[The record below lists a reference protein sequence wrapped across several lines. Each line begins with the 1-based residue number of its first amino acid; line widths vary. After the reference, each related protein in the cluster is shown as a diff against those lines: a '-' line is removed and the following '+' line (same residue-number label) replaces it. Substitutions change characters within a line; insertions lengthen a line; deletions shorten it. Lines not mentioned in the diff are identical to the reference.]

1 MHMNTKKGVI
11 CPLVVTVL
19 SLCMVNV
26 TTALPR
32 NQIAAPH
39 SKNVTDV
46 KTTIPTTLTFTCPTL
61 VNVNEPFGIS
71 GSLTAGGTGVCGAH
85 INGQVMT
92 QGQWTTFSGY
102 TTDSNGNI
110 SGTISTNYTGLR
122 FYRLSYDGDAQYAPS
137 ASNGV
142 VVYALV

>member
-11 CPLVVTVL
+11 CILAITVL
-19 SLCMVNV
+19 SLCVVNV

-32 NQIAAPH
+32 NQTAAPH
-39 SKNVTDV
+39 SKNVTDL

-61 VNVNEPFGIS
+61 VNVNEPFGI
-71 GSLTAGGTGVCGAH
+71 GGTLTAGGKGVSGAH
-85 INGQVMT
+85 INGQVML
-92 QGQWTTFSGY
+92 QEQWTTFSGY

-122 FYRLSYDGDAQYAPS
+122 SHRLSYDGDAGCAI
-137 ASNGV
+137 GE
-142 VVYALV
+142 

>member
-1 MHMNTKKGVI
+1 MNMKKGVI
-11 CPLVVTVL
+11 CLLAVTLL
-19 SLCMVNV
+19 SLCVVNV

-32 NQIAAPH
+32 NKTAAPH
-39 SKNVTDV
+39 SKNVADL
-46 KTTIPTTLTFTCPTL
+46 KTTVPTTLTFTCPTL
-61 VNVNEPFGIS
+61 VNVNEPSGIG
-71 GSLTAGGTGVCGAH
+71 GSLTAGGEGFSGVH

-110 SGTISTNYTGLR
+110 SGTTSTNYTGLR
-122 FYRLSYDGDAQYAPS
+122 FYRLSYDGDARYAPS
-137 ASNGV
+137 VSNEI